1 MLRYIVLGLLR
12 RGERIHGYALWKLYE
27 RRSRR
32 TVQSGKFYRALKSLA
47 EHGLI
52 RPLAPPEGDPR
63 RTPYEITPA
72 GRSAFD
78 CWVVAVDELDSASED
93 GISSRGLFALEFSP
107 EVAAAFFAGLED
119 LLSARWKRL
128 EHERERTLSRP
139 GIAEVERQTQSLLL
153 VRKLERTSADLKWLH
168 ETRDLFSQLNG
179 SAPRRAAGASE
190 APRSRMGTRSK

>member
-1 MLRYIVLGLLR
+1 MLRYMVLGLLR
-12 RGERIHGYALWKLYE
+12 QGDRVHGYALWKLFE

-47 EHGLI
+47 ENGLI

-72 GRSAFD
+72 GGAAFD
-78 CWVVAVDELDSASED
+78 RWVVELGDIDCGSED
-93 GISSRGLFALEFSP
+93 EISSRGLFALQFPP
-107 EVAAAFFAGLED
+107 EVAAEFFLGLED

-139 GIAEVERQTQSLLL
+139 GIAEVERCVQSLLL
-153 VRKLERTSADLKWLH
+153 VRSLERTSADLKWLR
-168 ETRDLFSQLNG
+168 ETRDTFSQIHG
-179 SAPRRAAGASE
+179 SALAQAAQVPDGSRR
-190 APRSRMGTRSK
+190 RSGERRR